1 MQAFVMNFAPCLYSI
16 TMTTV
21 SSIVG
26 LGMMPLILFI
36 FQSAF
41 GLSLQVPFSTI
52 GKTHRF

>member
-1 MQAFVMNFAPCLYSI
+1 
-16 TMTTV
+16 MTTV

-41 GLSLQVPFSTI
+41 GLWLQVPFSTI